1 MSSAFATFGASLAG
15 ASALTRPRRARA
27 SRRAPTRAPLRVS
40 ACGACT
46 RRELFAGVLSSTM
59 ARKDGAGA
67 EPLGSRAREAY
78 DANFARTMEGG
89 MADYET
95 KMRAVKDELFSKVVG
110 EDILEIGM
118 GTGPNMRYYEG
129 LRVVGVEPNAQS
141 FEYAAANAKKY
152 RLKSFDLVE
161 GVGERLPVPDAS
173 VDTVVATLVNCTVDD
188 VAAVAREVRRALR
201 PGGVYLFLDHVAA
214 PDGTPLRAL
223 QTVFD
228 PLNRAAYEGCRLTR
242 DPMEHIL
249 GAGFAEVEYKRFI
262 AGAAADSWLT
272 APSAGEA
279 LRRARDA
286 ASPLDAVE
294 PHFLLSPHVVGVAR
308 A

>member
-249 GAGFAEVEYKRFI
+249 GAGFAEVEYKRFV

-279 LRRARDA
+279 WRRARDA

>member
-27 SRRAPTRAPLRVS
+27 SRRAPLRVS

-67 EPLGSRAREAY
+67 DPLGSRAREAY

-228 PLNRAAYEGCRLTR
+228 PLNSAAYEGCRLTR

-249 GAGFAEVEYKRFI
+249 GAGFAEVEYKRFV